1 MSGSQHNYIHKMF
14 QKNPKDRKNTF
25 PYFLFG
31 LGNSEVLDMLFVL
44 EIIEL
49 GWRRK

>member
-1 MSGSQHNYIHKMF
+1 MSGSQNNYIYKIF
-14 QKNPKDRKNTF
+14 PKNPKGRKNTF
-25 PYFLFG
+25 PHFLFD

-49 GWRRK
+49 DWRRK